1 MQINIEQFGPQELD
15 VLKKEIQSSI
25 DEIKLR
31 HGLSQLSLGTIRFNL
46 SSFSAKVFGKVQNP
60 VTENY
65 EQNEAIFFATRHG
78 LPHNFL
84 GSEFLLDGSVF
95 IITQL
100 VTSRPKYPITAHCE
114 EDGRTFKFTIQRIK
128 ELLETAR
135 VINIPYKGEEPTQ

>member
-1 MQINIEQFGPQELD
+1 MQINVKQFGPQELD
-15 VLKKEIQSSI
+15 ILRKEIQLSL
-25 DEIKLR
+25 DEIKSR

-46 SSFSAKVFGKVQNP
+46 SSFSAKVFGKVQNS

-78 LPHNFL
+78 LPQDFI

-95 IITQL
+95 TITHL
-100 VTSRPKYPITAHCE
+100 FTSRPKYPITAHCE
-114 EDGRTFKFTIQRIK
+114 EDGRTFKFTTQRIK

-135 VINIPYKGEEPTQ
+135 VINIPYKDEEPI